1 MGKSGLSLGLLLLL
15 MLLLLLL
22 GLLVGLL
29 LLLLMLLMLLLLLL
43 LGMLLGMLLLLLM
56 LLLML
61 LLLGMLLGMLVLLGL
76 PPSCASVTCCFAS
89 YMRPL
94 LWRLPMA
101 DAFRALCAEL
111 VDAWLKGDDIVG
123 AMNRARAALADEP
136 PEPAPPADGEVAE
149 LVRTLTGI
157 AHWRRRGRP
166 GEGDPSPF
174 DIRQADRLDRAAELL
189 QRLNPPQPVPVS
201 ERLPGPGDC
210 TTNPRTGEGQWCW
223 GWVQHDPIPYSGR
236 WRMIRREWLVD
247 EVKAWLPAHALP
259 LPEVGE

>member
-1 MGKSGLSLGLLLLL
+1 M
-15 MLLLLLL
+15 M
-22 GLLVGLL
+22 
-29 LLLLMLLMLLLLLL
+29 
-43 LGMLLGMLLLLLM
+43 
-56 LLLML
+56 
-61 LLLGMLLGMLVLLGL
+61 
-76 PPSCASVTCCFAS
+76 T
-89 YMRPL
+89 
-94 LWRLPMA
+94 
-101 DAFRALCAEL
+101 DFRALCAEL

-189 QRLNPPQPVPVS
+189 QRQVLVQVAVSDALIKAECALSDIAEGEPMTDEGDPLKWAERRCADTLAIIRPTMMQHKIRTSEWPPVAATAKPQPVPVS
-201 ERLPGPGDC
+201 ERPPGPGDC

-247 EVKAWLPAHALP
+247 EAKAWLPAHALP

>member
-1 MGKSGLSLGLLLLL
+1 M
-15 MLLLLLL
+15 
-22 GLLVGLL
+22 
-29 LLLLMLLMLLLLLL
+29 
-43 LGMLLGMLLLLLM
+43 
-56 LLLML
+56 
-61 LLLGMLLGMLVLLGL
+61 
-76 PPSCASVTCCFAS
+76 T
-89 YMRPL
+89 
-94 LWRLPMA
+94 
-101 DAFRALCAEL
+101 DFRALCAEL
-111 VDAWLKGDDIVG
+111 LWALENAISIIYREDGTKHISTAEQVV
-123 AMNRARAALADEP
+123 NRARAALADEP

-201 ERLPGPGDC
+201 ERPPGPGDC

-247 EVKAWLPAHALP
+247 EAKAWLPAHALP